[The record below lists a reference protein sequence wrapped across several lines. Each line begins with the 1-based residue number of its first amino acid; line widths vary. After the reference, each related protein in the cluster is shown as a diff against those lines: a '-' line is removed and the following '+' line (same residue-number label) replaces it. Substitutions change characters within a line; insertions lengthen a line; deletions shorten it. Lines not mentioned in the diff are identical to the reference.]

1 MIQFDEKFWIAFSFV
16 AFIALLYK
24 KLSNIIVRSLDEK
37 TKAISDQLN
46 QAKKIKEEA
55 KKLETEYKAQEKEIN
70 KEAARIIENAKK
82 TADEMLKKAE
92 KDIKNMIA
100 QKTKQSEE
108 LIKSLEKQT
117 INEIKS
123 EILESSLRDFA
134 KKAKDKND
142 KTKLLASSIKKLKDA
157 I

>member
-24 KLSNIIVRSLDEK
+24 KLSKIIVSSLDEK

-55 KKLETEYKAQEKEIN
+55 KKLEAEYKKQEKEIN
-70 KEAARIIENAKK
+70 KEAASIIKNAQK

-134 KKAKDKND
+134 DKAKDKSD
-142 KTKLLASSIKKLKDA
+142 KTKLLASSLEKLKDA